1 MIVAGFVPG
10 GKRRMRSDEARVR
23 NHFYAHANVALF
35 FGNHTRGTTYPST
48 RDGAASIR
56 YCPRNSAREA
66 LDRYGE
72 RSTARCTI
80 MASLEAQNI
89 GDAWKQAASAAMDR
103 YAGGDDAA
111 FSELYDL
118 LAPRLFAF
126 LLRRTRDASHSED
139 LLQQTFLQMHNA
151 RRHFGTGADVTPW
164 AYAIAR
170 RLLIDAF
177 RKNRREC
184 ACVNEGLDEERESM
198 APSASPEAILGRLQL
213 TERVERELARVPEAQ
228 RVAFELIQC
237 DGLSMV
243 EAAEVLGTTVTAVK
257 LRAHRTYLALRA
269 ALGDDVRE
277 ELRESDLSYS
287 LAQGLLS
294 ANY

>member
-1 MIVAGFVPG
+1 M
-10 GKRRMRSDEARVR
+10 ARV
-23 NHFYAHANVALF
+23 
-35 FGNHTRGTTYPST
+35 
-48 RDGAASIR
+48 
-56 YCPRNSAREA
+56 
-66 LDRYGE
+66 
-72 RSTARCTI
+72 
-80 MASLEAQNI
+80 EAQNM

-103 YAGGDDAA
+103 YASGEDAA

-126 LLRRTRDASHSED
+126 LLRRTRDASHTED

-184 ACVNEGLDEERESM
+184 ACPREDMDEEREGIAQSE
-198 APSASPEAILGRLQL
+198 SPEAIIGRLQL
-213 TERVERELARVPEAQ
+213 TRRVERELARLPEAQ

-243 EAAEVLGTTVTAVK
+243 QAAEVLGTTVAAVK

-277 ELRESDLSYS
+277 ELRESDPSYN
-287 LAQGLLS
+287 LGQGLLP
-294 ANY
+294 AGY

>member
-1 MIVAGFVPG
+1 
-10 GKRRMRSDEARVR
+10 
-23 NHFYAHANVALF
+23 
-35 FGNHTRGTTYPST
+35 
-48 RDGAASIR
+48 
-56 YCPRNSAREA
+56 
-66 LDRYGE
+66 
-72 RSTARCTI
+72 

-89 GDAWKQAASAAMDR
+89 GDGWKQAASAAMDR

-177 RKNRREC
+177 RKSRREC
-184 ACVNEGLDEERESM
+184 VCVDEERESM
-198 APSASPEAILGRLQL
+198 AASASPEAILGRLQL
-213 TERVERELARVPEAQ
+213 TQRVERELARVPEAQ

-243 EAAEVLGTTVTAVK
+243 EAAEVLGTTVAAVK
-257 LRAHRTYLALRA
+257 LRAHRTYLALRT

-277 ELRESDLSYS
+277 ELRERDLSDD
-287 LAQGLLS
+287 LGPGLLP